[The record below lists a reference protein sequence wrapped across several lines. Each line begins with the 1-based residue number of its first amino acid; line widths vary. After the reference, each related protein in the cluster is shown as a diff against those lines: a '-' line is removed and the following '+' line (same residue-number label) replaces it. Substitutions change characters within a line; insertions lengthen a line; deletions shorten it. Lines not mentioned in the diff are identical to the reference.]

1 MRGEIETTNAFGI
14 FVQQSYGGLLATF
27 TVTNTDDSGAGSL
40 RQAIIDANNNAGADS
55 IVFNIGTGAT
65 GYVDPTPGSP
75 GSGDEY
81 WDITLTAALPTITG
95 TITIDGTTQTGYVA
109 GSFLPIIVDGNNHTG
124 DGITLSSTAD
134 GSTIKG
140 LVIRDFNGNGIKID
154 SGSDNNTITGNFI
167 GSLLSTGL
175 TAGSG
180 KQTPVAESPL
190 PVPTILSERNGSSSQ
205 RHCREYE

>member
-1 MRGEIETTNAFGI
+1 MLDSIAMHTQADIAASADATGSASRGGDWDFEFLRGQIETTNAFGI

-81 WDITLTAALPTITG
+81 WT
-95 TITIDGTTQTGYVA
+95 
-109 GSFLPIIVDGNNHTG
+109 S
-124 DGITLSSTAD
+124 
-134 GSTIKG
+134 
-140 LVIRDFNGNGIKID
+140 R
-154 SGSDNNTITGNFI
+154 
-167 GSLLSTGL
+167 
-175 TAGSG
+175 
-180 KQTPVAESPL
+180 
-190 PVPTILSERNGSSSQ
+190 
-205 RHCREYE
+205 